1 MAVRTQARKSER
13 AVARILD
20 AGLKLFSTQGFRA
33 TSMRQIASRARLS
46 LGNVYHHFPNKESI
60 FTRLLGRYWERLRD
74 PDLPLNR
81 LFREARFP
89 DDLEDLAGA
98 IEEVVRDNRPYILLI
113 YIDVIEFRGEH
124 LREFYG
130 TMPGR
135 FREAYADRFED
146 LERRGAIGDVDPM
159 VAVMVATRWFFYFHT
174 IEQCFGV
181 PMHFGMTPDRA
192 IHEFIRILRLGI
204 EPRPGRRRESP
215 RDTRR
220 GKGTGRTGT

>member
-1 MAVRTQARKSER
+1 MAVRTQAQKSER

-20 AGLKLFSTQGFRA
+20 AGLGLFSTQGFRA
-33 TSMRQIASRARLS
+33 TSMRQIAGKAKLS
-46 LGNVYHHFPNKESI
+46 LGNVYHHFPNKEAI
-60 FTRLLGRYWERLRD
+60 FERLLATYWGRLRD
-74 PDLPLNR
+74 PDLRLNR

-89 DDLEDLAGA
+89 DDLEDLAAA
-98 IEEVVRDNRPYILLI
+98 IEQIVRDNRPYILLI

-130 TMPGR
+130 GMPER
-135 FREAYADRFED
+135 FQEAYGERFEA
-146 LERRGAIGDVDPM
+146 LRREGSIGDVDPM

-192 IHEFIRILRLGI
+192 IHEFIRILRRGI
-204 EPRPGRRRESP
+204 EPRTGADGESSRNEGRGR
-215 RDTRR
+215 
-220 GKGTGRTGT
+220 KTGRSET